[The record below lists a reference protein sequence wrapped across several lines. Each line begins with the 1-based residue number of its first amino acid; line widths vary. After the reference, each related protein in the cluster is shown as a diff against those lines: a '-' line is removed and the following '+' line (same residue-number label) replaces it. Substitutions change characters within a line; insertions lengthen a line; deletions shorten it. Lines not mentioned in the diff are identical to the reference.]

1 VNFHA
6 KNQEFPEQDLSSQT
20 AASSASPSPGPA
32 DGAHGIAPRADGVYL
47 DATMS
52 GAALVAAVDYIFG
65 ADNYFAG
72 LDYPLLLRA
81 LYGCGGP
88 LVRQPGPDAWVRFA
102 SSIEPFDPAR
112 RELYRS
118 VKISDGQAEY
128 YFEPVFRSDPD
139 DPDGPGLPTS
149 LGVDEFVADMWRK
162 GIRFGI
168 DIAAVK
174 TAIETAQAGRY
185 TVARRME
192 PVPGQDA
199 RVIEVS
205 DDIHRS
211 DAPRQLANG
220 MLDLNSFQNRF
231 PQIKQGER
239 LLKKLPRVAGSHGF
253 ELSGALIE
261 PAAPADLDLQVYCGP
276 GTTIERTGDGEFL
289 VACQAGFLTVD
300 SRSSQISVDDKIVSH
315 DGVSVKTTGNLSLE
329 GDYEEFGEVQEKRV
343 IEGESITVHAD
354 VYGKL
359 VSRGGTIVMNSNLIG
374 GTAINSDGDIH
385 VRGMASRATI
395 QTKSGE
401 VVLQRAENSIV
412 SGTRVVIDVA
422 VNCEIIGEHV
432 TVGQAEGCAIAG
444 RTVEVECAAPR
455 RQSEMVVFVQ
465 VPDCGRIDQALATV
479 RERIEQ
485 LGELAARHKAE
496 LDRVAAQPDV
506 RKYMRLATAV
516 RKGEIAL
523 TPEQAP
529 VFQRMALAVGPA
541 LKEIGKY
548 SAAMRAAETD
558 RDQGL
563 ALAAQL
569 ERQRDSAG
577 LSRVTVSSVQGDTQ
591 VRMVKY
597 LPDDRSTY
605 DLPPRE
611 IKARLRGALGSE
623 LLFAGSAGAFEWS
636 SAGPLD

>member
-1 VNFHA
+1 
-6 KNQEFPEQDLSSQT
+6 LSSQT
-20 AASSASPSPGPA
+20 AVSSASPAPGPA
-32 DGAHGIAPRADGVYL
+32 DGAHGIVPRADGVYL
-47 DATMS
+47 DATIP
-52 GAALVAAVDYIFG
+52 GAALVAAVDQIFG
-65 ADNYFAG
+65 ADNYFTD

-102 SSIEPFDPAR
+102 ASIVPFDPAR

-128 YFEPVFRSDPD
+128 YFEPVFSPDPD
-139 DPDGPGLPTS
+139 DPDGPGVQTS

-168 DIAAVK
+168 DVEAVRN
-174 TAIETAQAGRY
+174 AIETGQAGRY
-185 TVARRME
+185 TVARRQE
-192 PVPGQDA
+192 PLPGQDA

-220 MLDLNSFQNRF
+220 KLDLNSFQNRF

-239 LLKKLPRVAGSHGF
+239 LLKKQPRVAGSHGF

-289 VACQAGFLTVD
+289 VARQAGFLTVD
-300 SRSSQISVDDKIVSH
+300 ARTSQISVDDKIVSR
-315 DGVSVKTTGNLSLE
+315 DGVSAKTTGNLSLE
-329 GDYEEFGEVQEKRV
+329 GDYEEFGEVQEMRE

-374 GTAINSDGDIH
+374 GTAINIGGDIH

-395 QTKSGE
+395 QTRSGE

-422 VNCEIIGEHV
+422 INCEIIGEEV
-432 TVGQAEGCAIAG
+432 RVGQAEGCAIAG
-444 RTVEVECAAPR
+444 RNVEVECSAPR

-465 VPDCGRIDQALATV
+465 VPDSGRIDQAIDTV

-485 LGELAARHKAE
+485 LGELAARHKGE
-496 LDRVAAQPDV
+496 VERIAAQPDV
-506 RKYMRLATAV
+506 SKYMRLATAV
-516 RKGEIAL
+516 RKNEITL

-529 VFQRMALAVGPA
+529 MFQRMAQAVGPA
-541 LKEIGKY
+541 LKEIGKF
-548 SAAMRAAETD
+548 SAAMRAAEAD
-558 RDQGL
+558 REQGL

-569 ERQRDSAG
+569 ERQRDGAG
-577 LSRVTVSSVQGDTQ
+577 MSRVAVRSVQGDTQ
-591 VRMVKY
+591 VRMLKY

-605 DLPPRE
+605 DLPPRD
-611 IKARLRGALGSE
+611 IKTRLRGAPGSE
-623 LLFAGSAGAFEWS
+623 LLFAGSSGTFEWS
-636 SAGPLD
+636 SAANADSLLD